1 MGLFDRSSST
11 QNTTLVDQTTT
22 NTNQLDQSGGLL
34 TFAGTGGGIALDLSS
49 RESLSQVDD
58 RDVYDSRSSS
68 SSTSIANSGNTTL
81 SDAGAI
87 AAGRELGLAGVGAA
101 RSSVDALAGIYG
113 DSLSALERINADSLT
128 LLGGLVDK
136 SIDAS
141 RTLAR
146 DSAESTQGFLQQAV
160 SGFGALAK
168 ASSEGDADKIT
179 RVVGFALLA
188 VAVVV
193 IGPALLRG
201 GKGGVIA

>member
-1 MGLFDRSSST
+1 VGLFDRSSST
-11 QNTTLVDQTTT
+11 TNTTLVDQT
-22 NTNQLDQSGGLL
+22 NTLTEQTDQSGGSLN
-34 TFAGTGGGIALDLSS
+34 FSGIGGDVALDLSDRS
-49 RESLSQVDD
+49 RT
-58 RDVYDSRSSS
+58 S

-81 SDAGAI
+81 SDSGAI
-87 AAGRELGLAGVGAA
+87 AAGRDVAAGGLSLAG
-101 RSSVDALAGIYG
+101 DAL
-113 DSLSALERINADSLT
+113 SSFERVNADSLE

-146 DSAESTQGFLQQAV
+146 DAAESTSGFLQQAV

-168 ASSEGDADKIT
+168 SSSEGDADKIT

-201 GKGGVIA
+201 GVKGVIA